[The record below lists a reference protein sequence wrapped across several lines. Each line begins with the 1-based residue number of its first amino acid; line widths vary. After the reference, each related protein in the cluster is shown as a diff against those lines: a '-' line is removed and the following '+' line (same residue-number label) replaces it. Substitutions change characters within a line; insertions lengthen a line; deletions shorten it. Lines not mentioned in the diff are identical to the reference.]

1 MINGKASDFI
11 ECLSYEDNY
20 AIFRGNKYFF
30 NGCQSQKNHLG
41 EVVLVKLEV
50 YDLTNKST
58 IYSVSQ
64 KTVSEC
70 LSALQEAKIWDGK
83 SFWDVEQEFEWVDD

>member
-30 NGCQSQKNHLG
+30 NGCQTKRNSFG
-41 EVVLVKLEV
+41 EVICVRLEV
-50 YDLTNKST
+50 YDLTSKTT
-58 IYSVSQ
+58 IFSVTE

-70 LSALQEAKIWDGK
+70 LAAFQEAKIWSGK
-83 SFWDVEQEFEWVDD
+83 SFWEAEQDIEWVDD